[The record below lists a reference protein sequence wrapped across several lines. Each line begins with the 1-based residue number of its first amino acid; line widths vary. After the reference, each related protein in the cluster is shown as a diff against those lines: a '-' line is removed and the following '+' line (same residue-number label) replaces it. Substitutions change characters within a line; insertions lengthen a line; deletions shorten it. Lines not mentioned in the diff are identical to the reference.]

1 MRCALTRRR
10 GCRRSDGCTSRC
22 SPRRSGCARPGRRRR
37 LDERRTGDGAGV
49 VGASRRVH
57 AGGRGCPGYRQGVP
71 RKTPAPERRRSA
83 PGRSGAATRTGA
95 GGGAASPRRRGPRAS
110 AGAKRD
116 TAGAA
121 GRGTSGTVKRGATAG
136 TPRRAAAGAAKQGT
150 TRNRAGGTRPGPRQP
165 QPRRRPREQ
174 RAAVFRRRR
183 LVVGLLALVVV
194 SAVAF
199 CAVRGVPLLLD
210 RFGPLSAEPSA
221 EPTEEATGP
230 DEEAL
235 ANPVECVPGAVSLDL
250 GLAATEVDAGSQVE
264 VPVTVT
270 NTGQVPCLL
279 DMGHAALQ
287 MQVTSGDDTVWTTA
301 QCPAGNAERPIL
313 LPADGAEETTITWS
327 GRRSAADCP
336 DDTRDARAGT
346 YRIEVSIAV
355 DGDEVTQRHTLTL
368 T

>member
-1 MRCALTRRR
+1 M
-10 GCRRSDGCTSRC
+10 
-22 SPRRSGCARPGRRRR
+22 
-37 LDERRTGDGAGV
+37 
-49 VGASRRVH
+49 
-57 AGGRGCPGYRQGVP
+57 
-71 RKTPAPERRRSA
+71 
-83 PGRSGAATRTGA
+83 
-95 GGGAASPRRRGPRAS
+95 
-110 AGAKRD
+110 
-116 TAGAA
+116 
-121 GRGTSGTVKRGATAG
+121 
-136 TPRRAAAGAAKQGT
+136 
-150 TRNRAGGTRPGPRQP
+150 
-165 QPRRRPREQ
+165 
-174 RAAVFRRRR
+174 FRRRR

-194 SAVAF
+194 AAVAF
-199 CAVRGVPLLLD
+199 GAVRGVPLLLD

-264 VPVTVT
+264 VPITVT

>member
-22 SPRRSGCARPGRRRR
+22 SPRRSGCVRPGRRRR
-37 LDERRTGDGAGV
+37 SGGCGTGDRGGV
-49 VGASRRVH
+49 VGTSRRVH
-57 AGGRGCPGYRQGVP
+57 AGGRGWAGYRQGVP

-83 PGRSGAATRTGA
+83 SGRSGAATRTGA
-95 GGGAASPRRRGPRAS
+95 GGGATSTRRSGPGTS
-110 AGAKRD
+110 AGAKRS
-116 TAGAA
+116 TAGTAR
-121 GRGTSGTVKRGATAG
+121 RGSSGTVKRGAPG
-136 TPRRAAAGAAKQGT
+136 TTKRGAAGAAKQGT
-150 TRNRAGGTRPGPRQP
+150 TRNRAGGTRPGSRQQ
-165 QPRRRPREQ
+165 QPRRRPRDE

-194 SAVAF
+194 AAVAF
-199 CAVRGVPLLLD
+199 GAVRGVPLLLD

-264 VPVTVT
+264 VPVTLT

-279 DMGHAALQ
+279 DVGHAALQ
-287 MQVTSGDDTVWTTA
+287 VQVTSGDDTVWTTA
-301 QCPAGNAERPIL
+301 QCPAGKAERPIL
-313 LPADGAEETTITWS
+313 LAAGGVEETTVTWS